1 MRTTNP
7 LRRPLSLVLLGA
19 IALTSCSA
27 APTSK
32 APTTASSPQAEA
44 AAKDVAQPTAPQMIR
59 RADLALDVKESGPIV
74 KKIRT
79 LITAAQ
85 GDLVSLE
92 EQGQAGDTRRAS
104 LTVRVP
110 QEKLD
115 RTLDDLSALGNVRRR
130 SVNAED
136 VSTQIV
142 DTDARLRNL
151 KKSETAVL
159 ALLDGLRPTEG
170 QRSGNVNDILK
181 VSQELSRIREQI
193 EQLTA
198 QVTQLKTQVAYSTIT
213 IELTE
218 AIALAPTQR
227 QFGDQ
232 LGSAWNSASHSVG
245 GFTRGLVVLA
255 VWLLAYSPYIGGIAG
270 IVYLLRRRRRKLDQT
285 DSDPHLEVDHP
296 IIQTT
301 PPETGETI

>member
-7 LRRPLSLVLLGA
+7 RLRPLSLVLLGA

-32 APTTASSPQAEA
+32 APAAQAPKTEA
-44 AAKDVAQPTAPQMIR
+44 AAKDIAQPTAPQMIR

-79 LITAAQ
+79 LIAAAQ

-130 SVNAED
+130 SVSAED

-159 ALLDGLRPTEG
+159 ALLD
-170 QRSGNVNDILK
+170 RSGNVTDILK

-198 QVTQLKTQVAYSTIT
+198 QVTQLKTQVAYSTIA

-218 AIALAPTQR
+218 AVALAPTQR

-255 VWLLAYSPYIGGIAG
+255 VWLLAYSPYIGAIAG
-270 IVYLLRRRRRKLDQT
+270 LVYLLRRRRRKLAVRGGTIGPTPT
-285 DSDPHLEVDHP
+285 DSSNA
-296 IIQTT
+296 
-301 PPETGETI
+301 

>member
-1 MRTTNP
+1 MPTTNR
-7 LRRPLSLVLLGA
+7 LSRPLSLVLLGA

-32 APTTASSPQAEA
+32 GPTAQAPKTES
-44 AAKDVAQPTAPQMIR
+44 AAKQPTAPQLIR
-59 RADLALDVKESGPIV
+59 KADLALDVKESGPIV

-92 EQGQAGDTRRAS
+92 EQDQAGDTRRAS

-130 SVNAED
+130 SVSAED

-159 ALLDGLRPTEG
+159 ALLD
-170 QRSGNVNDILK
+170 RSGNVTDILK

-198 QVTQLKTQVAYSTIT
+198 QVTQLKTQVAYSTIA

-218 AIALAPTQR
+218 AVALAPTQR

-255 VWLLAYSPYIGGIAG
+255 VWLLAYSPYIGAIAG
-270 IVYLLRRRRRKLDQT
+270 LVYLLRRRRRKLAGKGGCDRS
-285 DSDPHLEVDHP
+285 DSNGFLRPVIYEH
-296 IIQTT
+296 
-301 PPETGETI
+301 

>member
-7 LRRPLSLVLLGA
+7 LSRPLSLVLLGA

-27 APTSK
+27 APTSR
-32 APTTASSPQAEA
+32 APTAAASPQAEA

-130 SVNAED
+130 SVSAED

-159 ALLDGLRPTEG
+159 ALLD
-170 QRSGNVNDILK
+170 RSGNVNDILK

-198 QVTQLKTQVAYSTIT
+198 QVTQLKTQVAYSTIA

-218 AIALAPTQR
+218 AVALAPTQR

-270 IVYLLRRRRRKLDQT
+270 LVYLLRRRRRKLAGKGVAIGPSLT
-285 DSDPHLEVDHP
+285 DSSDS
-296 IIQTT
+296 
-301 PPETGETI
+301 

>member
-1 MRTTNP
+1 MRITNP

-32 APTTASSPQAEA
+32 APTAAASPQAEA
-44 AAKDVAQPTAPQMIR
+44 AADASPRNSQLVR
-59 RADLALDVKESGPIV
+59 RANLALDVKETGPIV

-79 LITAAQ
+79 LIAAAQ
-85 GDLVSLE
+85 GDLIRLE
-92 EQGQAGDTRRAS
+92 EQGQAGDSRRAS
-104 LTVRVP
+104 LTVLVP

-130 SVNAED
+130 SVSAED

-159 ALLDGLRPTEG
+159 ALLD
-170 QRSGNVNDILK
+170 RSGNVADILK

-198 QVTQLKTQVAYSTIT
+198 QVTQLKNQVAYSTIA

-218 AIALAPTQR
+218 SLAPTQR

-270 IVYLLRRRRRKLDQT
+270 IVYLLRRRRRKLLGKGGAIGSTPT
-285 DSDPHLEVDHP
+285 D
-296 IIQTT
+296 
-301 PPETGETI
+301 

>member
-1 MRTTNP
+1 MRTTTP

-32 APTTASSPQAEA
+32 APTAAASPQAEA
-44 AAKDVAQPTAPQMIR
+44 VAKDSVAPPTNPQLIR

-79 LITAAQ
+79 LIAAAQ
-85 GDLVSLE
+85 GDLISLE

-130 SVNAED
+130 SVSAED

-159 ALLDGLRPTEG
+159 ALLD
-170 QRSGNVNDILK
+170 RSGNVSDILK

-198 QVTQLKTQVAYSTIT
+198 QVTQLKTQVAYSTIA

-218 AIALAPTQR
+218 AVALAPTQR

-270 IVYLLRRRRRKLDQT
+270 IVYLLRRRRRKLAVRGVAIGPIPT
-285 DSDPHLEVDHP
+285 DSSES
-296 IIQTT
+296 
-301 PPETGETI
+301 

>member
-7 LRRPLSLVLLGA
+7 LSRPLSLVLLGA

-27 APTSK
+27 APTSR
-32 APTTASSPQAEA
+32 APTAAASPQAEA
-44 AAKDVAQPTAPQMIR
+44 AAKDVTQPTAPQMIR

-130 SVNAED
+130 SVSAED

-159 ALLDGLRPTEG
+159 ALLD
-170 QRSGNVNDILK
+170 RSGNVNDILK

-198 QVTQLKTQVAYSTIT
+198 QVTQLKTQVAYSTIA

-218 AIALAPTQR
+218 AVALAPTQR

-270 IVYLLRRRRRKLDQT
+270 LVYLLRRRRRKLAGKGVAIGPSLT
-285 DSDPHLEVDHP
+285 DSSDS
-296 IIQTT
+296 
-301 PPETGETI
+301 

>member
-1 MRTTNP
+1 MRTTTP

-32 APTTASSPQAEA
+32 APTAASSPQAEA
-44 AAKDVAQPTAPQMIR
+44 AAKNSVAPPTNPQLIR

-79 LITAAQ
+79 LIATTQ
-85 GDLVSLE
+85 GDLISLE

-130 SVNAED
+130 SVSAED

-159 ALLDGLRPTEG
+159 ALLD
-170 QRSGNVNDILK
+170 RSGNVTDILK

-198 QVTQLKTQVAYSTIT
+198 QVTQLKTQVAYSTIA

-218 AIALAPTQR
+218 AVALAPTQR

-255 VWLLAYSPYIGGIAG
+255 VWLLAFSPYIGAIAG
-270 IVYLLRRRRRKLDQT
+270 LVYFLRRRRRSALKRVAIVPTAT
-285 DSDPHLEVDHP
+285 DSSEL
-296 IIQTT
+296 
-301 PPETGETI
+301 

>member
-1 MRTTNP
+1 MRTTNH
-7 LRRPLSLVLLGA
+7 LRRPLSLILLGA

-27 APTSK
+27 APNRK
-32 APTTASSPQAEA
+32 APTAASPKAEAA
-44 AAKDVAQPTAPQMIR
+44 AAKDVISQPTVPQLIR
-59 RADLALDVKESGPIV
+59 RAELALDVKDSGAIV
-74 KKIRT
+74 KQIRT

-92 EQGQAGDTRRAS
+92 EQGQAGNTRSAS
-104 LTVRVP
+104 LTVRIP

-115 RTLDDLSALGNVRRR
+115 RTLDDLSALGKVRRR
-130 SVNAED
+130 SVTAED

-151 KKSETAVL
+151 KKSEAAVL
-159 ALLDGLRPTEG
+159 ALLD
-170 QRSGNVNDILK
+170 RSGNVNDILK

-198 QVTQLKTQVAYSTIT
+198 QVTQLKTQVAYSTIA

-218 AIALAPTQR
+218 AVALAPTQT
-227 QFGDQ
+227 QFNDQ
-232 LGSAWNSASHSVG
+232 LGNAWNSASHTVG

-255 VWLLAYSPYIGGIAG
+255 VWLLAFSPYIGGIAG
-270 IVYLLRRRRRKLDQT
+270 LVYFLRRRRRSVLKRVAIVPDST
-285 DSDPHLEVDHP
+285 DSSEP
-296 IIQTT
+296 
-301 PPETGETI
+301 